1 MRRASALL
9 LLCSLMSGAH
19 AAVFAQIAQSA
30 FDRLPAA
37 ERKLIA
43 IRPTGSKRF
52 PPDAIIAA
60 CGLQAGITAVE
71 DDFKKAAR
79 HLADTGAFSD
89 IAYTYTYSGDGTK
102 LELHVTDAQDFVP
115 AHFEDFVWFP
125 DADLRRQIKDHVSLF
140 DGQLPT
146 SGNLAEQVSDVLQAL
161 LVERGIPG
169 HVDVERVGKEE
180 APVEAIRFHVSD
192 VLIRVRKIEFNG
204 AGTAE
209 LPALEAAAGNL
220 SGIAYSRG
228 RLNQF
233 VQRQLL
239 PIYQSRGYLKAQF
252 GVPEPKPVQLP
263 AAQEIAEGPRNQ
275 SVVDVMFTVSPGT
288 QYKLS
293 SLNWSGNHDLATE
306 QLQSLVHM
314 ELEQP
319 ADTVRLEKQLQSI
332 QKLYSS
338 RGYLTASLKAN
349 PQFDDT
355 ASTVALT
362 IEVNEGVVYHMGDLE
377 FRGLDNSLM
386 AKLRDAWKL
395 RFGDVYDA
403 SYLDEYLPKAQKL
416 LPPSLDW
423 EVSSHVTPN
432 LRDKTVDVDLIYSVK
447 APK

>member
-1 MRRASALL
+1 M
-9 LLCSLMSGAH
+9 
-19 AAVFAQIAQSA
+19 
-30 FDRLPAA
+30 
-37 ERKLIA
+37 
-43 IRPTGSKRF
+43 
-52 PPDAIIAA
+52 
-60 CGLQAGITAVE
+60 
-71 DDFKKAAR
+71 
-79 HLADTGAFSD
+79 
-89 IAYTYTYSGDGTK
+89 
-102 LELHVTDAQDFVP
+102 
-115 AHFEDFVWFP
+115 
-125 DADLRRQIKDHVSLF
+125 
-140 DGQLPT
+140 
-146 SGNLAEQVSDVLQAL
+146 
-161 LVERGIPG
+161 
-169 HVDVERVGKEE
+169 
-180 APVEAIRFHVSD
+180 
-192 VLIRVRKIEFNG
+192 
-204 AGTAE
+204 
-209 LPALEAAAGNL
+209 
-220 SGIAYSRG
+220 
-228 RLNQF
+228 
-233 VQRQLL
+233 QRQLL